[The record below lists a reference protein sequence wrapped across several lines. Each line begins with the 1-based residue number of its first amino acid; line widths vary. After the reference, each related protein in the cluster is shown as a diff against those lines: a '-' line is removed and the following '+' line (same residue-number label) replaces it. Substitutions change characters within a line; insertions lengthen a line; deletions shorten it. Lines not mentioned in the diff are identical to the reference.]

1 MAQRFYLTKQGLRKL
16 KKEYE
21 RLKKIRSSKLKAGI
35 PKILHSE
42 DVNPEYLSFK
52 EEFNILES
60 RLEEL
65 ENIFKHAQIITPPP
79 RDKRDVVGLGAK
91 VVVEIDGQTDRF
103 EIVGTL
109 EANPILGKI
118 SNESPVGRALLGHRV
133 GDEVC
138 VSSPLQVIYKIK
150 EIKYS

>member
-52 EEFNILES
+52 EEFNILEN

-150 EIKYS
+150 EIKYN

>member
-1 MAQRFYLTKQGLRKL
+1 MAQSFYLTKQGLRKL

-79 RDKRDVVGLGAK
+79 RNKRDVIDLGAK

>member
-79 RDKRDVVGLGAK
+79 PDKRDVIDLGAK

-118 SNESPVGRALLGHRV
+118 SNESPVGRALLGHRA

-150 EIKYS
+150 EVKYS

>member
-1 MAQRFYLTKQGLRKL
+1 MAQSFYLTKQGLRKL
-16 KKEYE
+16 KREYE
-21 RLKKIRSSKLKAGI
+21 RLKKIRSSKIKAGI

-65 ENIFKHAQIITPPP
+65 ENILKHAQIITPPP
-79 RDKRDVVGLGAK
+79 RNKRDVIGLGAK
-91 VVVEIDGQTDRF
+91 VLVEIDGQTDRF

-118 SNESPVGRALLGHRV
+118 SNESPVGQALLGHRA

-150 EIKYS
+150 EVKYS

>member
-1 MAQRFYLTKQGLRKL
+1 MPQNFYLTKQGLKKL

-21 RLKKIRSSKLKAGI
+21 NLKNVRASKIKAGI

-52 EEFNILES
+52 EEINLLES

-65 ENIFKHAQIITPPP
+65 ENIFKHVQIITSPFPD
-79 RDKRDVVGLGAK
+79 RRDVIDLGAK
-91 VVVEIDGQTDRF
+91 VLVEIDGQTDRF

-118 SNESPVGRALLGHRV
+118 SNESPVGQALLGHKV

-138 VSSPLQVIYKIK
+138 ISSPVEVIYKIK

>member
-91 VVVEIDGQTDRF
+91 VVVEIDGQTDQF